1 MRSSRRGTSTIRT
14 ILARTAVSGTISG
27 ALMGLVIGLVSRRET
42 GRATFGLNAIS
53 HMAWGG
59 RAGRRRD
66 WSLEH
71 TGLGLALNQ
80 LACLFW
86 SGCLEAIV
94 DDRRPASPARSAM
107 DAVAMAGVAYVVDYH
122 VVPRRFTP
130 GFELV
135 LPRRS
140 YPLLYAGLAVSLWA
154 GLTARRRLCGESER

>member
-1 MRSSRRGTSTIRT
+1 MSTSQHTASTVRNVLT
-14 ILARTAVSGTISG
+14 RTAISGTISG
-27 ALMGLVIGLVSRRET
+27 ALMGVVIGLVSRRET
-42 GRATFGLNAIS
+42 GRATYGLNAIS

-66 WSLEH
+66 WSVEH

-86 SGCLEAIV
+86 SGCLEAMV
-94 DDRRPASPARSAM
+94 DDRRPASPARTAM
-107 DAVAMAGVAYVVDYH
+107 EAIGMAGVAYVVDYH

-154 GLTARRRLCGESER
+154 GLAARRRLYRESER